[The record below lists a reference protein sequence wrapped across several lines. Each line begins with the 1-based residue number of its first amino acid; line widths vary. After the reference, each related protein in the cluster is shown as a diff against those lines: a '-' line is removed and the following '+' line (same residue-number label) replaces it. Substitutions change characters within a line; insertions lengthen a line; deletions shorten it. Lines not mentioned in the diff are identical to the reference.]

1 MHVTLVIGKS
11 SEFKTNLS
19 RRNSSFSGMGSAG
32 CQPVGRGSLP
42 RLFPVGLSTLKM
54 LFPAGCR
61 KLRAGSPRS
70 PESTSVS
77 AAHEFGE
84 DAVFRDE
91 VVERALFGDAALIED
106 KDTIGLI

>member
-1 MHVTLVIGKS
+1 
-11 SEFKTNLS
+11 
-19 RRNSSFSGMGSAG
+19 
-32 CQPVGRGSLP
+32 
-42 RLFPVGLSTLKM
+42 M

-84 DAVFRDE
+84 DAIFRDKI
-91 VVERALFGDAALIED
+91 VERTLFGDAALIEN
-106 KDTIGLI
+106 KDAIGLIQSR